1 MHAELAAPLP
11 QQELAL
17 RMRLLHRIP
26 GRFVGLRSPGNTQA
40 REEVLPVLLL
50 REEAALALS
59 RSWIRLSHRQSS
71 TTTPTTQGASAGQ
84 QRGTKRERETDGHC
98 GDGGEGISTGAA
110 AGQRQSHV
118 GEGQILAHRNIKV
131 SIALAAPQP
140 TVADSGVSPKLA
152 SGVDGE
158 RCGENPPDAA
168 GLRAQDEAERCRF
181 LIFERIWE
189 RGFWLTAG
197 LLFGG
202 DFLAYPVRSRP
213 GRSPRQRHAA
223 GVCGRP
229 SRATLRTPVRAAR
242 LTVATCNASRVTPRV
257 FRASRVTPSCNAS
270 HRQGDPRTHHAA
282 LVVSVVPHRRPIR
295 AGALVGLGRTCAAAG
310 KRLLV
315 ASVDSAGKPRMLT
328 LAFSASL
335 SAVPHRA

>member
-1 MHAELAAPLP
+1 
-11 QQELAL
+11 
-17 RMRLLHRIP
+17 MRLLHRIP
-26 GRFVGLRSPGNTQA
+26 GRFVGLRSPGNKQA

-59 RSWIRLSHRQSS
+59 RSWIRLPHRQSS
-71 TTTPTTQGASAGQ
+71 TTTPMTRGASAGQ

-98 GDGGEGISTGAA
+98 GGGGEGISTGAA

-118 GEGQILAHRNIKV
+118 GEGQMGQILAERNVKV
-131 SIALAAPQP
+131 SIALATPQP
-140 TVADSGVSPKLA
+140 TAADSGASPELA
-152 SGVDGE
+152 SGEDGG
-158 RCGENPPDAA
+158 RCGEDPPDAA
-168 GLRAQDEAERCRF
+168 GLRAQDDAERCRF

-223 GVCGRP
+223 GARGRL